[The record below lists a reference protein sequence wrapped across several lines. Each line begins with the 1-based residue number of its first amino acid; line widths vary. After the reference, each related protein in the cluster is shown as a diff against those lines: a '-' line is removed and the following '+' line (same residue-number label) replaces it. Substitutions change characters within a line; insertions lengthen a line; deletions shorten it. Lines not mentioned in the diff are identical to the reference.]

1 MFSRAFS
8 SVPINDSEHEMLAG
22 LHSLDHRS
30 DDFFTCISGVDPA
43 LIMREGGGGARGG
56 GLIQKVCCRILQNYS
71 KQASF
76 L

>member
-43 LIMREGGGGARGG
+43 LIMRGGWGWGERGG
-56 GLIQKVCCRILQNYS
+56 PNS
-71 KQASF
+71 KSLLSYFAKLF
-76 L
+76 KTG